1 FFFDVMADGN
11 QDIAPGEYRFSVGG
25 ACVGPQE

>member
-1 FFFDVMADGN
+1 DGN

-25 ACVGPQE
+25 ACVVPQE

>member
-1 FFFDVMADGN
+1 DGN
-11 QDIAPGEYRFSVGG
+11 QNIAPGEYRFSVGG